1 MKILVTGGAGR
12 LGSEVVSLAAGIGHS
27 VVAFDLPQA
36 RWRSVEG
43 VPGVEIFKGDITD
56 PDLVMAACQG
66 IDGVIHLA
74 AILPP
79 GSEANRDLTLKV
91 NVEGSR
97 NVIKALE
104 KGSSATL
111 VFASSVSTYG
121 VTNGEE
127 PPLKEDRPLRA
138 HNVYSESKIEVES
151 LIRGSGV
158 PHVVL
163 RIAPITVVDVVEL
176 PETIPYRGDQRVEF
190 VYVEDAAQALISAL
204 TSSEAKGRVFNVA
217 GGASWQM
224 TGEEYVARF
233 YEALGVEVKPNFSEG
248 YTGVDWYDTSQGLI
262 LGYQRLTFN
271 GLTERLKALGEDL
284 GLR

>member
-12 LGSEVVSLAAGIGHS
+12 LGSEVVSLAAGIGHDI
-27 VVAFDLPQA
+27 VAFDLPQA
-36 RWRSVEG
+36 RWGSVEG
-43 VPGVEIFKGDITD
+43 ITGVENFKGDITD
-56 PDLVMAACQG
+56 PDLVRVACQG
-66 IDGVIHLA
+66 VGGVIHLA

-79 GSEANRDLTLKV
+79 GSEADRDLTMRV

-97 NVIKALE
+97 NIIEALG
-104 KGSSATL
+104 KGSAATL

-121 VTNGEE
+121 VTNGED
-127 PPLKEDRPLRA
+127 PPLSEDRPLQA
-138 HNVYSESKIEVES
+138 HNVYSESKIEVER
-151 LIRGSGV
+151 LIVGSEV

-176 PETIPYRGDQRVEF
+176 PETISYRGDQRVEF

-204 TSSEAKGRVFNVA
+204 MSLEAKGGIFNVA

-224 TGEEYVARF
+224 TGEEYIARF
-233 YEALGVEVKPNFSEG
+233 YEALGVEVNPKFSEW
-248 YTGVDWYDTSQGLI
+248 YTGVDWYDTSRGLF